1 MEGQMNSKRII
12 ALIIVLALAI
22 GGLASVK
29 LSLGNKDVVALVGNE
44 KITKDD
50 LYDFLVKANGSN
62 ALDVLIINKIIELE
76 SKKENIKVTKD
87 EIDEQKNKMVESMG
101 GQDAYESAL
110 QFYGVSEDDL
120 MDDIE
125 KNLYLKKLLEP
136 RIPITEEEMKEY
148 FEENKDSLGQEEE
161 VKARHILVES
171 EETALEVKKK
181 LDEGEDFGEL
191 AKEYSTDTSNSQ
203 QGGDLGFFG
212 KGKMVKEFED
222 AAFSLE
228 IGEISEPVK
237 TEFGYHIIKV
247 EDRKEAEEADF
258 EKSKDEIKDMIFQE
272 RFQEAYDTWLQ
283 EKLEEY
289 EIQTFL

>member
-1 MEGQMNSKRII
+1 LEGQMNSKRII

>member
-1 MEGQMNSKRII
+1 MNSKRII

-272 RFQEAYDTWLQ
+272 RFQEAYNTWLQ

>member
-1 MEGQMNSKRII
+1 MNSKRII

-22 GGLASVK
+22 GGLATVK

-237 TEFGYHIIKV
+237 TELGYHIIKV

>member
-1 MEGQMNSKRII
+1 
-12 ALIIVLALAI
+12 
-22 GGLASVK
+22 
-29 LSLGNKDVVALVGNE
+29 
-44 KITKDD
+44 
-50 LYDFLVKANGSN
+50 
-62 ALDVLIINKIIELE
+62 
-76 SKKENIKVTKD
+76 
-87 EIDEQKNKMVESMG
+87 
-101 GQDAYESAL
+101 
-110 QFYGVSEDDL
+110 

-237 TEFGYHIIKV
+237 TELGYHIIKV

>member
-1 MEGQMNSKRII
+1 MNSKRII

>member
-1 MEGQMNSKRII
+1 MNSKRII

-148 FEENKDSLGQEEE
+148 FEENKDSFGQEEE

>member
-1 MEGQMNSKRII
+1 MNSKRII
-12 ALIIVLALAI
+12 ALVIVLALAI
-22 GGLASVK
+22 GGLATVK

-148 FEENKDSLGQEEE
+148 FEENKDSFGQEEE

-181 LDEGEDFGEL
+181 LDEGEDFEEL

>member
-1 MEGQMNSKRII
+1 MNSKRII

-29 LSLGNKDVVALVGNE
+29 LSLSNKDVVALVGNE

>member
-1 MEGQMNSKRII
+1 MNSKRII

-22 GGLASVK
+22 GGLATVK

>member
-1 MEGQMNSKRII
+1 MNSKRII

-237 TEFGYHIIKV
+237 TELGYHIIKV

>member
-1 MEGQMNSKRII
+1 MNSKRII

-29 LSLGNKDVVALVGNE
+29 LSLSNKDVVALVGNE

-148 FEENKDSLGQEEE
+148 FEENKDSFGQEEE

-181 LDEGEDFGEL
+181 LDEGEDFEEL

>member
-1 MEGQMNSKRII
+1 MNSKRII

-148 FEENKDSLGQEEE
+148 FEENKDSFRQEEQ
-161 VKARHILVES
+161 VKARHILVDS